1 MAFQQISQLEKGYIY
16 IDETQK
22 EIVFDGEYFLLLG
35 NLGYE
40 SDTISLKS
48 QPDGVLITIFD
59 NEDII
64 IREYKLKV
72 YKQGSS
78 YEESIVESITS
89 SEKNDVDYLE
99 EHLLTI
105 ILEEGETYTFLL
117 EQTENHPDSEEI
129 DIVFVNTPEHIVNM
143 KNIMEGISFSSGIF
157 TIISFLTILAI
168 LYVKKE

>member
-1 MAFQQISQLEKGYIY
+1 MAFQQISQLEEGYIY
-16 IDETQK
+16 IDEIQK
-22 EIVFDGEYFLLLG
+22 EVVFEGEYFLLLG

-40 SDTISLKS
+40 SDTISLEN

-59 NEDII
+59 NEDVI
-64 IREYKLKV
+64 IREYKLIV
-72 YKQGSS
+72 SKQGLN
-78 YEESIVESITS
+78 YDQSIVESIIS

-105 ILEEGETYTFLL
+105 ILERGETYTFLL
-117 EQTENHPDSEEI
+117 EQTENHTDSDEI
-129 DIVFVNTPEHIVNM
+129 DIVFVNQPEHILNM